1 MYEIDKKKFGAFV
14 AHLRKEKGF
23 TQKELAEKL
32 YLSDKAVSK
41 WETGVSLPDT
51 AMFLPLA
58 EILGVTVTEL
68 LLCEKGENAMDASQV
83 EELVQTVIRSSDE
96 VSRHGCMKKSFWKPV
111 YLCSLLLGAVVLW
124 VLFRSG
130 RLSTC
135 LVTAVFL
142 GAVFG
147 GYYCFG
153 AKEKLPGY
161 YDQNK
166 ISGVSDGVFRMN
178 VPGLSFNNR
187 NWPYIILVIRI
198 WTCCT
203 MALYPML
210 AMVLSRFSWWNT
222 IEVYGYLAVLLGGLF
237 VPVYVV
243 GKKFQ

>member
-14 AHLRKEKGF
+14 ARLRKEKGY

-68 LLCEKGENAMDASQV
+68 LLCERGENPMEASQV
-83 EELVQTVIRSSDE
+83 EELVQTVIRSSED
-96 VSRHGCMKKSFWKPV
+96 RPACMKKSFWKPI
-111 YLCSLLLGAVVLW
+111 YFCSLLMGAMLLW
-124 VLFRSG
+124 VQYRSG
-130 RLSTC
+130 RPSSC
-135 LVTAVFL
+135 VVTGFLL

-153 AKEKLPGY
+153 AKEKLPAY
-161 YDQNK
+161 YDQNQ
-166 ISGVSDGVFRMN
+166 ISGVADGVFRMN
-178 VPGLSFNNR
+178 VPGLYFNNS
-187 NWPYIILVIRI
+187 NWPHILLIIRI
-198 WTCCT
+198 WACCAMT
-203 MALYPML
+203 VYPVL
-210 AMVLSRFSWWNT
+210 AVILSRFAWWSVAELYVFLT
-222 IEVYGYLAVLLGGLF
+222 LLLGGLF

-243 GKKFQ
+243 GKKFA